1 VLKYKDDILTI
12 KDDSGPVG
20 DSMQILMERLKALGI
35 EEPTEEQKLEQKT
48 LIEEEKA
55 SAPKR
60 KWKDMN
66 LLAKELGGVVVQKYC
81 ENPLLVDGRKFDIR
95 AYMLVVCMKPYFVI
109 YNPGYVRM
117 SLNEYT
123 TENFAKDK
131 LTHLT
136 NNSVQKNHP
145 EFKTLKEKSIISID
159 ALIADIQ
166 SRGLISGKDE
176 YKIRVDEPI

>member
-1 VLKYKDDILTI
+1 
-12 KDDSGPVG
+12 
-20 DSMQILMERLKALGI
+20 
-35 EEPTEEQKLEQKT
+35 
-48 LIEEEKA
+48 
-55 SAPKR
+55 
-60 KWKDMN
+60 
-66 LLAKELGGVVVQKYC
+66 
-81 ENPLLVDGRKFDIR
+81 
-95 AYMLVVCMKPYFVI
+95 MLVVCMKPYFVI

-176 YKIRVDEPI
+176 YKIRVDERI